1 MSKHLT
7 EQRFIDFPIHDSVLA
22 ALDSKGFEFCTPI
35 QAKTLP
41 YTLIGQD
48 IAG

>member
-35 QAKTLP
+35 QAKRC
-41 YTLIGQD
+41 LIR
-48 IAG
+48 